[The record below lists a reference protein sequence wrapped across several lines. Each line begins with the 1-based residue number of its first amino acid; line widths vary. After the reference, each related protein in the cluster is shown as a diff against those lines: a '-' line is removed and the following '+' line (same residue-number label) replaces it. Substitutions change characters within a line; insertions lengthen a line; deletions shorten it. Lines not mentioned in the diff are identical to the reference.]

1 LTPQRRPMGA
11 LESEVL
17 TEIWKQP
24 DGLTPREVLERLDTD
39 LAYTTVMTI
48 LNRLWR
54 KGVLDRER
62 AGRAFRYRPLTTEP
76 ELFAARMAAALSL
89 ANDREATLS
98 RFVGDL
104 SKTDEAVL
112 RRLLAEEL

>member
-1 LTPQRRPMGA
+1 MAPQRRPMGA

-17 TEIWKQP
+17 TEIWKAP
-24 DGLTPREVLERLDTD
+24 EGLTPRDVLDRLDTD

-48 LNRLWR
+48 LQRLWR
-54 KGVLDRER
+54 KGLLDRTR
-62 AGRAFRYRPLTTEP
+62 DGRAYRYRSLTTES
-76 ELFAARMAAALSL
+76 ELFATRMAAALSL

-112 RRLLAEEL
+112 RRLLADGP

>member
-1 LTPQRRPMGA
+1 MGG

-17 TEIWKQP
+17 TEIWKSP
-24 DGLTPREVLERLDTD
+24 EGLTPRDVLGRLDTD

-48 LNRLWR
+48 MNRLWR
-54 KGVLDRER
+54 KGLLDRER
-62 AGRAFRYRPLTTEP
+62 AGRAFRYRPLTTES
-76 ELFAARMAAALSL
+76 ELVAARMADALGA

-112 RRLLAEEL
+112 RRLLADGL